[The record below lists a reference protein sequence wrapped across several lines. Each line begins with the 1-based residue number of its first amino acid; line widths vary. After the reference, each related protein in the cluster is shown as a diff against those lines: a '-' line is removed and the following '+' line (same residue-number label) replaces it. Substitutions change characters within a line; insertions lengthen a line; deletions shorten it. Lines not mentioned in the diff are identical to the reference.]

1 MDAVHSSSSTSRP
14 SAIATA
20 STSDSS
26 IATHP
31 ERPSQGKSRQ
41 RLLRG
46 LQRISSSPS
55 LNDLRRPRSR
65 SSPYSTR
72 ATLSCASLA
81 DVGAS
86 PINSG
91 GTSSTPQPSPLGL
104 PSVSDAAS
112 PRSSHELPFFDS
124 VETQLAVP
132 RMNNLDDKN
141 GAPATVAVY
150 IKSRSVKQ
158 DVQNQAQIFRNGI
171 SKPPFTLWEKLPY
184 EIRVKIVS
192 FLRPKELVQ
201 ASRVSRSFHKLCF
214 DGQCWTSLDASE
226 FYMEIPA
233 ESLTRIIVA
242 AGPFIKHL
250 NLRGCV
256 QVEHYQRTEA
266 VVKSCRNLINATLE
280 GCRNMQKST
289 LHTFLRTN
297 EKLVHL
303 NLTGLPAVSNAS
315 CKIVSESC
323 PQLESFNVSWCRKVE
338 ARGIKAVIDSC
349 PRLRE
354 LRAGEVRG
362 FDDLSTA
369 ESIFTT
375 NNLERLVLCGCVQ
388 LTDDALRVMMQG
400 PEPEFNILTGRPRVP
415 PRKLRHLDLSRC
427 IYLSNSGVRTIGYAV
442 PDLEGLQ
449 LSGCTLLTNAA
460 VEPILAS
467 TPRLTHLELE
477 DLEGLTNSLFSQ
489 HLAQAPCTGT
499 LEHLSISHCEGI
511 NDLGMVPVLESCRK
525 LKSIDMDN
533 TRISDLSLGAAIAMV
548 LTRSTRSFNSDVR
561 PKITLQLVVYD
572 CRNVTWAG
580 IREVLFRNAWIMH
593 LQSAKPSYP
602 TEIIGLKCFHGFQM
616 TVDEHQKRVL
626 RGDRFSADRL
636 ERKWTDYMRAN
647 EEVGIGGAGTRRRR
661 RRAREA
667 HTVHLNEEDGG
678 LVGRRRARTMGSCSV
693 M

>member
-1 MDAVHSSSSTSRP
+1 MDAVHSSSTSRP
-14 SAIATA
+14 SGIATA
-20 STSDSS
+20 STSGSG
-26 IATHP
+26 IAMHP

-55 LNDLRRPRSR
+55 LNGLRRPRSS
-65 SSPYSTR
+65 SSPYRTR

-81 DVGAS
+81 DDG
-86 PINSG
+86 PPLTNSG
-91 GTSSTPQPSPLGL
+91 GRSSTPQPSPLGL
-104 PSVSDAAS
+104 ASVSDAVS

-124 VETQLAVP
+124 VETQLAIP
-132 RMNNLDDKN
+132 RMDNFDDKN
-141 GAPATVAVY
+141 GAPATVAVS
-150 IKSRSVKQ
+150 IRSRSVKQ
-158 DVQNQAQIFRNGI
+158 DVQSQAQISGNGI
-171 SKPPFTLWEKLPY
+171 SKPPFPSWEELPH
-184 EIRVKIVS
+184 EIRVRIVS

-226 FYMEIPA
+226 FYKEIPA
-233 ESLTRIIVA
+233 ESLTRMIVA

-303 NLTGLPAVSNAS
+303 NLTGLPAVSNTS
-315 CKIVSESC
+315 CKIISESC

-349 PRLRE
+349 PRLRD

-400 PEPEFNILTGRPRVP
+400 PDPEFNILTGRPRVP

-427 IYLSNSGVRTIGYAV
+427 IHLSNSGVRTIGHAV

-449 LSGCTLLTNAA
+449 LSGCKLLTNSA

-489 HLAQAPCTGT
+489 HLAQAPCTKT

-511 NDLGMVPVLESCRK
+511 NDLGMLPVLESCRK
-525 LKSIDMDN
+525 LKSVDMDN
-533 TRISDLSLGAAIAMV
+533 TRISDLCLGAAIAMV
-548 LTRSTRSFNSDVR
+548 LTRSKRSFNSDVR

-580 IREVLFRNAWIMH
+580 IRDVLFRNAWIMH
-593 LQSAKPSYP
+593 LQSAKPSYA

-636 ERKWTDYMRAN
+636 ERKWTNYMQAN

-667 HTVHLNEEDGG
+667 HTIHLNEEDGG
-678 LVGRRRARTMGSCSV
+678 LIGRRRARTMGSCSV

>member
-55 LNDLRRPRSR
+55 LNDLRRPRSS

-158 DVQNQAQIFRNGI
+158 DVQNQAQISRNGI

-233 ESLTRIIVA
+233 ESLTRIILA